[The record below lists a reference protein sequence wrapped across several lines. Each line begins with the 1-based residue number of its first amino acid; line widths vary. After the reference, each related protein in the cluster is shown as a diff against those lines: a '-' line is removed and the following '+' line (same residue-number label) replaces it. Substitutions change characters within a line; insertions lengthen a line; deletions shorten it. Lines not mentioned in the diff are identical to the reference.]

1 MPTMSSMPIMERR
14 ASFVA
19 CALVLLVPFIIFVKH
34 HDYSLL
40 SAETWLAGGVVGAIG
55 LVLGILLAVL
65 PAAPRVLIAASSFVL
80 FVDLQM
86 DWIES
91 EGQAALLLVGS
102 AVPLWFVRARLGRGF
117 SFVAAVMIATTIP
130 LAPGD
135 GFLREEVLDT
145 GAPPSRALPPIIHLV
160 LDEHIAADAIPME
173 FDPNGALA
181 GKIIRTYVD
190 LGFQVYTRAFS
201 RHFTTAPSL
210 SHLVN
215 LSSGAESLEFYA
227 PTTKALRANAYFSE
241 MSKRGY
247 RIDVLQT
254 DYVNFCSSDDGANV
268 ERCVTYTLESPKAI
282 EGTAIGTLPKA
293 RTIAGMYFQRSSLF
307 KEWRKRYKAMARR
320 SRAAGLDLPAWPL
333 RAGRMSTV
341 SSMAL
346 LPMLQSELASVQPG
360 TLYFAHLLLPH
371 YPYAFDRHCAMRP
384 SPVEWLTY
392 KDAALR
398 PTRNNSE
405 SRAERYA
412 LYLEQLECTTSRIG
426 GILQEVLAT
435 EALRDA
441 IVIVHGDHGSRINV
455 TTPNQANLH
464 RMHDVDFTD
473 AFATHFAVRMPSAK
487 AGVDTR
493 SIAIDELLS
502 AVVRQ
507 GAIPDGTDWIASPDV
522 VITGQGDAKTLRR
535 PMVWPADH

>member
-1 MPTMSSMPIMERR
+1 MPTTPSMPIMERR

-55 LVLGILLAVL
+55 LVLGALLAVL
-65 PAAPRVLIAASSFVL
+65 PSAPRVLIAASSLVL
-80 FVDLQM
+80 SVDLQM

-135 GFLREEVLDT
+135 GFLREEVLDP
-145 GAPPSRALPPIIHLV
+145 GVPPSRELPPIVHLV
-160 LDEHIAADAIPME
+160 LDEHIAVDAIPME

-181 GKIIRTYVD
+181 GKIVRTYVD

-215 LSSGAESLEFYA
+215 LSSGEESLEFYA
-227 PTTKALRANAYFSE
+227 PATKTLRANAYFNE

-254 DYVNFCSSDDGANV
+254 DYVDFCSSDDGANV

-346 LPMLQSELASVQPG
+346 LPRLQSELASVQPG
-360 TLYFAHLLLPH
+360 TLFFAHLLLPH
-371 YPYAFDRHCAMRP
+371 YPYAFDRRCAMRP

-398 PTRNNSE
+398 PTRNTSE

-473 AFATHFAVRMPSAK
+473 AFATHFAVRMPSATP
-487 AGVDTR
+487 GVDTR

-507 GAIPDGTDWIASPDV
+507 GAIPDGSEWIASPDV
-522 VITGQGDAKTLRR
+522 VITGKGDAKALRR